1 MCIYIYIDV
10 GVSVCIYRYVVIHVL
25 VYLSYVD
32 SLHERKRYTAT
43 LTSVGSM
50 LQEVQLVPTGCTEA
64 RGGGQRLPSSGA
76 VGSCCQLR
84 PDMCTESH
92 QCSEHDEHELVL

>member
-32 SLHERKRYTAT
+32 SLHERDIQPLLQASDPCCKKFSLCRQAAPKR
-43 LTSVGSM
+43 VGEGKDCHP
-50 LQEVQLVPTGCTEA
+50 QGPWEV
-64 RGGGQRLPSSGA
+64 A
-76 VGSCCQLR
+76 VS
-84 PDMCTESH
+84 
-92 QCSEHDEHELVL
+92 